1 MPSPEPRAP
10 SPDVTLDATR
20 LITSFLFE
28 TTPHDPLT
36 LLSVVTLL
44 GVAAGLA
51 AWLPARRAALVD
63 PVAALRAE

>member
-1 MPSPEPRAP
+1 M
-10 SPDVTLDATR
+10 TLDATR

-36 LLSVVTLL
+36 LLSVGTLL

-63 PVAALRAE
+63 PVAALRS